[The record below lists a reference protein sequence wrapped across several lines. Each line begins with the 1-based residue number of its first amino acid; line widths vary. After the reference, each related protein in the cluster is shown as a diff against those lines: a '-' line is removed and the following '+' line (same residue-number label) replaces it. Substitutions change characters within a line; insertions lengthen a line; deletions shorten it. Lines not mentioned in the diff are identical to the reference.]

1 MIKRLSDTMSAVL
14 VCIDSVTSSCKE
26 KSFYF
31 YFFLSVTRHTAQK
44 IQTIKFFLTLEVNR
58 TKS

>member
-14 VCIDSVTSSCKE
+14 VCIDSVRSSCKE

-44 IQTIKFFLTLEVNR
+44 IQTIKFFLTLEVN
-58 TKS
+58 